1 MKCAAGIK
9 PLLVEKN
16 CSFISLLVN
25 CFLIGCCVVPPLSL
39 KREIGW
45 RNGTEGKK
53 IKIDKACVCSVRVC
67 VCERERGKKRPTEE
81 DKVCET

>member
-1 MKCAAGIK
+1 MADEQNIKEGPNLLIKKKCAAGIK

-16 CSFISLLVN
+16 CSSISLLVN

-53 IKIDKACVCSVRVC
+53 N
-67 VCERERGKKRPTEE
+67 
-81 DKVCET
+81 